1 MATKKLLK
9 QGELPK
15 CWQDV
20 KDALDAGIDRIVL
33 FGTAGIGK
41 TYAGLNY
48 GNIEGGAHRLICTDD
63 MTNAEVTGCWQPSA
77 SGSWSWLEGAG
88 IRAWKG
94 NGQTGGRLVIDEI
107 DKAGGDVFATLLAI
121 TDTPDSAQWEHPATK
136 EIVKPLNGFTVVM
149 TTNIEDMEELPMALK
164 DRFPVCIRINEPH
177 PDALLRLSP
186 DLREYA
192 KQMCDAGERRI
203 SLRSFM
209 AFDKLRSGVG
219 AKRSAEMVFGKRAKS
234 ILDAIAIDKVK
245 PIGDNDGKLAEL
257 ANALA
262 EQEPF

>member
-1 MATKKLLK
+1 MSKTKTK
-9 QGELPK
+9 QGQLPK
-15 CWQDV
+15 CWQDT
-20 KDALDAGIDRIVL
+20 KDALDAGIDRLVL

-48 GNIEGGAHRLICTDD
+48 GQLQGGAYRLICTDD

-77 SGSWSWLEGAG
+77 SGTWNWLDGAG

-94 NGQTGGRLVIDEI
+94 NGKIGGRLVIDEI

-121 TDTPDSAQWEHPATK
+121 TDTADSAQWENPANK
-136 EIVKPLNGFTVVM
+136 EIIKPLDGFTVVM
-149 TTNIEDMEELPMALK
+149 TTNIEDMNELPMALK

-209 AFDKLRSGVG
+209 AFDKLRTAVG
-219 AKRSAEMVFGKRAKS
+219 AKRSAEMIFGKRAKS
-234 ILDAIAIDKVK
+234 ILDAIAIDQVK
-245 PIGDNDGKLAEL
+245 EVGLLDGKMKQLAEQ
-257 ANALA
+257 LA
-262 EQEPF
+262 EQEGE

>member
-1 MATKKLLK
+1 MTTNVENM
-9 QGELPK
+9 GELPT
-15 CWQDV
+15 
-20 KDALDAGIDRIVL
+20 AL
-33 FGTAGIGK
+33 T
-41 TYAGLNY
+41 
-48 GNIEGGAHRLICTDD
+48 
-63 MTNAEVTGCWQPSA
+63 
-77 SGSWSWLEGAG
+77 
-88 IRAWKG
+88 
-94 NGQTGGRLVIDEI
+94 
-107 DKAGGDVFATLLAI
+107 
-121 TDTPDSAQWEHPATK
+121 
-136 EIVKPLNGFTVVM
+136 
-149 TTNIEDMEELPMALK
+149 
-164 DRFPVCIRINEPH
+164 DRFPIKIRINQPH

-245 PIGDNDGKLAEL
+245 PTGDNDGKMAEL

-262 EQEPF
+262 EQEAF